1 MCETRVMRALSPESF
16 EPAYVRLLRSGE
28 LRARAAAARLRL
40 GSCDLCANACKAN
53 RLEATSGAQCR
64 TYERAR
70 VHAWFA
76 HHGEEDVLRGSAGSG
91 TIFFAFCNLHCVF
104 CQNWEI
110 ASDGEGELAS
120 DEQLA
125 AMMLELERQGCHNVN
140 LVSPSHVV
148 AQILGAVCIA
158 AERGLRLPLVWNTG
172 GFDSLETL
180 RLLDG
185 VVDIYMPDMKYAD
198 SEMARRYSK
207 VVAYAEVNRAAVKE
221 MHRQVGDLVLDARGL
236 ARRGLLVRHLILPS
250 SIAGTEEVMRF
261 LGQEVSPRT
270 WVNLMD
276 QYRPCHRAAGIEALA
291 RRPTSAEL
299 RAALEAAR
307 RHGLVRLDPSGVA

>member
-1 MCETRVMRALSPESF
+1 MRALSPESF

-28 LRARAAAARLRL
+28 LRVRAAAARLRL
-40 GSCDLCANACKAN
+40 GSCDLCANACKVN

-76 HHGEEDVLRGSAGSG
+76 HHGEEDVLSGSAGSG

-110 ASDGEGELAS
+110 ASHGEGELVS

-172 GFDSLETL
+172 GFDSLEAL

-198 SEMARRYSK
+198 SKVARRYS
-207 VVAYAEVNRAAVKE
+207 
-221 MHRQVGDLVLDARGL
+221 
-236 ARRGLLVRHLILPS
+236 
-250 SIAGTEEVMRF
+250 
-261 LGQEVSPRT
+261 
-270 WVNLMD
+270 
-276 QYRPCHRAAGIEALA
+276 
-291 RRPTSAEL
+291 
-299 RAALEAAR
+299 
-307 RHGLVRLDPSGVA
+307 GVALGYLDFRKNERTRTVNVLEPR